1 MTLRRTSSPLRAV
14 LLLAGLAVLLPMAVG
29 TTACS
34 VVGWGIGTALTRHSA
49 PRVVPAGEAFELRPG
64 TRMGVR
70 MTDSTALR
78 GTFTGRIRLE
88 EPVYALRFRAWRAQT
103 GIALALGDSVE
114 VTFHDRRSA
123 RARFSGFAHRAV
135 LLARADGN
143 GFDEVRDSAVEWF
156 GFGDSVGWTGEQLAE
171 ADSRGA
177 LPTREAILF
186 RRAPASA
193 GDDWYNTGQRMW
205 TQAERHT
212 PGSITIPWDDL
223 EAIEIEGPRHVRTV
237 LLVAGLAVDAAIV
250 VASQPTV
257 AISSSGCAYESNTRY
272 KSLDQPAAVRT
283 TLAYDRHWGEF
294 VDGAPPARESQAF
307 GESFLP
313 SLPTTPPAPMP
324 SSAQKNSTTPTPA
337 P

>member
-1 MTLRRTSSPLRAV
+1 MKRRSTSSPLRGV

-34 VVGWGIGTALTRHSA
+34 VVGWGVGTALTRHSP

-70 MTDSTALR
+70 LTDSTAMR

-88 EPVYALRFRAWRAQT
+88 QPVYAARFRAWRAQS
-103 GIALALGDSVE
+103 GIALALGEGVE
-114 VTFHDRRSA
+114 VTFRDRRSV
-123 RARFSGFAHRAV
+123 RARFAGFAHRAV
-135 LLARADGN
+135 LLARSDGN
-143 GFDEVRDSAVEWF
+143 GFDEVRESTVEWF
-156 GFGDSVGWTGEQLAE
+156 GFGDSVGWTGDQLAE

-177 LPTREAILF
+177 LPTIEAILF

-193 GDDWYNTGQRMW
+193 GSDWYNTGQSMW
-205 TQAERHT
+205 TQPERST
-212 PGSITIPWDDL
+212 PGSITIAWDDL
-223 EAIEIEGPRHVRTV
+223 EAVEIEGPRHVRTA
-237 LLVAGLAVDAAIV
+237 LFLVGLAADAAIV
-250 VASQPTV
+250 VASQPTI
-257 AISSSGCAYESNTRY
+257 AISSGGCAYESNSRY
-272 KSLDQPAAVRT
+272 KMVDQPVVART
-283 TLAYDRHWGEF
+283 TLPYDTHWGAY
-294 VDGAPPARESQAF
+294 VDGTAPGTQAF

-313 SLPTTPPAPMP
+313 SLPASPPAPMP